1 MGEDITTGGPSFSK
15 EARPVWP
22 TGKGKPVAPT
32 PEAAKGPQSAEKAAA
47 AAQAAEVK
55 AAIEAMAAKEIARKF
70 SPSDLSALLLS
81 QNIPD
86 TEANQRIA
94 TFMLRYGVEA
104 SKANI
109 NKLIAMVGG
118 DLSQSTLEAALLLLM
133 RGVETPAAVK
143 TLSKFLSENPQLAS
157 QLSSLSGNV
166 SDLIAALS
174 MGKGKINDQLL
185 AKITAVL
192 SQFTEELEN
201 VPGKYK
207 FSGKGSMGRAELASN
222 LRALKSLLE
231 GMPER
236 ENLPNTPQGQVID
249 STINAATERL
259 DQMIQN
265 ITSQALLSSKS
276 NKGEDNFVYYQ
287 IPNAMTKPLTTVDLI
302 IKRSDSEGGKKID
315 PKDTQLIMSLD
326 TINLGRIAVKMIVKD
341 KNVSFLFNT
350 QNDDIKSLIMGNTQ
364 ELAASLA
371 QKDYSATKFDIHV
384 NPPMCTIDP
393 SLMSLRGTEDLMW
406 IDVRA

>member
-1 MGEDITTGGPSFSK
+1 MGEDITTGGTGLSR

-22 TGKGKPVAPT
+22 TGKGKPTAPT
-32 PEAAKGPQSAEKAAA
+32 PEAAKGPQAAEKAAS

-55 AAIEAMAAKEIARKF
+55 AAIQAAAAKEIARKF
-70 SPSDLSALLLS
+70 TPKDLSALLLS
-81 QNIPD
+81 QEIPD

-118 DLSQSTLEAALLLLM
+118 DLNQSTLEAALLLLM
-133 RGVETPAAVK
+133 RGIDAPAAVK
-143 TLSKFLSENPQLAS
+143 TLSRFLSENPQMAS
-157 QLSSLSGNV
+157 QLSSLGGNI

-192 SQFTEELEN
+192 SQFNEELEN
-201 VPGKYK
+201 VPGRYK
-207 FSGKGSMGRAELASN
+207 FSGKGTMGRAELASN
-222 LRALKSLLE
+222 LRALKALLE
-231 GMPER
+231 GVPER
-236 ENLPNTPQGQVID
+236 ENLPNTPQGQIID
-249 STINAATERL
+249 STMNAASERL
-259 DQMIQN
+259 EQMIQN
-265 ITSQALLSSKS
+265 ITSQALLSNRST
-276 NKGEDNFVYYQ
+276 KGEDNFVYYQ
-287 IPNAMTKPLTTVDLI
+287 IPNAMTKPYTTVDLI

-315 PKDTQLIMSLD
+315 PKDTQVIMSFE
-326 TINLGRIAVKMIVKD
+326 TINLGRIAVKMIIKD

-350 QNDDIKSLIMGNTQ
+350 QNDEVKSVIALNTSD
-364 ELAASLA
+364 LAASLA